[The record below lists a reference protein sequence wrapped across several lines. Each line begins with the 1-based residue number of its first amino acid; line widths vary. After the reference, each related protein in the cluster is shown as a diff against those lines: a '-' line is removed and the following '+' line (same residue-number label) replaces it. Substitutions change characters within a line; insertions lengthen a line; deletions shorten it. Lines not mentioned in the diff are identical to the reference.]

1 VNLTKPPPQVVALP
15 AVERVTSGE
24 VPAASITP
32 TDEKVDIWALGVTL
46 YELATGRLPF
56 EGADKAGVKAAIAAG
71 ARAPWP
77 PHVTPPFRALVD
89 SMLARAARDRPAAA
103 TLLAHPLVEAA
114 RRGRGGPAGVGA
126 ADVSTL
132 VPAGVAVAVDA
143 RAGPAAPALAPAPRG
158 GAAAG
163 GSSAGSSSFVV
174 RSYRG
179 EGDSPPSRLSDARE
193 AAWRELGGGG
203 GGGKGGAAAARAGAG
218 AWAALRRLSAS
229 RSPSGRD
236 SPPGWERRGSAGE
249 RPASGGRV
257 RTAVR
262 RLFSR
267 QSAHH
272 HRADGAPP

>member
-1 VNLTKPPPQVVALP
+1 M
-15 AVERVTSGE
+15 TSGE

-46 YELATGRLPF
+46 YELVTGRLPF
-56 EGADKAGVKAAIAAG
+56 EGADKAGVKAAIVAG

-103 TLLAHPLVEAA
+103 ALLAHPLVEAA
-114 RRGRGGPAGVGA
+114 RRGRSGPAGVGA
-126 ADVSTL
+126 ADVSKP
-132 VPAGVAVAVDA
+132 VPAGGAVAVDA
-143 RAGPAAPALAPAPRG
+143 RAGPAAPAPAPRG
-158 GAAAG
+158 GGVGAAG
-163 GSSAGSSSFVV
+163 GSSAGSSSSVV

-179 EGDSPPSRLSDARE
+179 EGESPPARRSDTRE

-203 GGGKGGAAAARAGAG
+203 GGKGGAASARAGAG
-218 AWAALRRLSAS
+218 AWAALRRLSAT

-272 HRADGAPP
+272 HRADGAPPEAAAGRA